1 MSHKTRSPST
11 DELLQY
17 ARRLLPPELSNF
29 LHYRMSAQR
38 SSTSP
43 DTSALLQ
50 QARNLLPP
58 EIARSLHHQPSI
70 APYRA
75 LFVLFHP
82 FLLCQHAWSWYSAAT
97 LHQRAIALVITLTLL
112 FAWPLIALASLG
124 LYLLGFGPFHPQPQ
138 TTPLILTPGPGVE
151 PTADSLITLVRGS
164 VQSLKKLADS
174 SGALLFRG
182 WHLDTIEDYER
193 VLDALG
199 LTPTSFFGQAPRKP
213 AGRLLARNVAFEA
226 AKSGSLYEALK
237 TRVGVVWSWAPM
249 FLNFHNEMAYLDP
262 EHHLAEY
269 GVFCCH
275 EASEV
280 GGYTP
285 IADARRV
292 LARPWMCVQQVK
304 QP

>member
-1 MSHKTRSPST
+1 MPQKTTSPST

-58 EIARSLHHQPSI
+58 EIARSLHTQPSI

-112 FAWPLIALASLG
+112 FAWPLIALASLAHAAAALSCPSLG
-124 LYLLGFGPFHPQPQ
+124 RTHLTLRGAPLLPPSLRYLLALAARRAGRRLYAA
-138 TTPLILTPGPGVE
+138 TTPRSLSTGGSARE
-151 PTADSLITLVRGS
+151 PQAARMSASL
-164 VQSLKKLADS
+164 
-174 SGALLFRG
+174 
-182 WHLDTIEDYER
+182 
-193 VLDALG
+193 
-199 LTPTSFFGQAPRKP
+199 
-213 AGRLLARNVAFEA
+213 
-226 AKSGSLYEALK
+226 
-237 TRVGVVWSWAPM
+237 
-249 FLNFHNEMAYLDP
+249 
-262 EHHLAEY
+262 
-269 GVFCCH
+269 
-275 EASEV
+275 
-280 GGYTP
+280 
-285 IADARRV
+285 
-292 LARPWMCVQQVK
+292 
-304 QP
+304 